1 MRYSIC
7 VKNTKIATVPPV
19 ALPEGQFRRNEVM
32 NMKRIVCAMLCLC
45 MVLSLLGCGASAG
58 SQSAPKETAPVA
70 EQQVNVPAQTE
81 EAEPAAE
88 TQAAPAETEAPEE
101 TVAPT
106 EKATEP
112 TTGKVSS
119 DDEED
124 PTEATEEETPAE
136 VLPNGDYNEGIVL
149 VKVKDQFNAADLGEL
164 EYTSAEPLFAG
175 SKWYAV
181 ALADSSKTVEAVS
194 HLTALGTFEQVDY
207 DYVMATDVSVEGV
220 DVSSNPQYGN
230 QGNHSASNVSNGWL
244 HAGHNG
250 KYPGG
255 SSDVIVAVID
265 TGVDYHHLDL
275 RNNIWTNNAEIPN
288 NKIDDDGNGYVDDV
302 FGWDFVG
309 EDNSPLD
316 DNGHGTHVAGIIAAE
331 NNNIGCVGIAYNC
344 KVMALKAGNSSGYF
358 NNSDIAEAIQYAYMN
373 GASVINM
380 SFGGSSI
387 SFVVREALDTAYTSC
402 VLVAAAG
409 NDSACNN
416 LSCKAC
422 DVKAVMYPAALTSV
436 IGVMS
441 TGGNKGDTLSS
452 FSNYDHYPH
461 NSVEY
466 EVYAVGE
473 AIPSC
478 WPGNKF
484 TNLNGTSMAAPTVSA
499 IAALLRSYLP
509 DRNTYSTK
517 FIQSQIVNTGTVNP
531 YNPLLE
537 KNDDAH
543 SLVDLEKALTELPK
557 PDVKLYD
564 YTIDD
569 RISLN
574 NKTNNGNGVIDAGE
588 TVRLF
593 VSLQNKGGV
602 ASDVQVSINTLR
614 NGGATDPY
622 FTFVDDTMT
631 LSDIG
636 TYSVRDSGPDQYFEI
651 QVSPDCP
658 NDYLVNFNIC
668 YTYKNGMDASDK
680 TVYTDDGRQQAQFNV
695 SRGWHLPAAII
706 EDTVFAADKLYILG
720 QDMIIAEGVTVT
732 FEAGCEIQFYDD
744 REYFNSPVI
753 KNYGTLNFNGTAGN
767 MISIHPNER
776 HSTFRCLIGNYGTM
790 NIDHVSAV
798 NLTAMGVQNA
808 AKTYIHNSELRE
820 NVNVSEFN
828 CTYGYYGGKKENVNL
843 QYHLFGYHNSV
854 GTTEYDNNYI
864 ELTRGFAKIAGTK
877 FTDNYFVLI
886 ATTIS
891 GVEIANAENNTFFVD
906 QRIENS
912 QENDFITFTGYARN
926 NAFYVLNDQLPNA
939 MVIDFKDKSQVSSNT
954 FGKVY
959 QENAASLIKDYYDS
973 TGNITV
979 DVFQELS
986 NPGDMWPKVS
996 KVEILGEEREPTNTV
1011 GKETILVRVTFNRP
1025 MDQYADTYLTFG
1037 TIAPY
1042 ADYRIDGS
1050 YVSETVWEGFYT
1062 LKAQIE
1068 NGQNFLKVNNAWA
1081 AENSHM
1087 AVFGEHQMHEFTID
1101 TSAALAMSLWAIP
1114 AENGIQLNWAQ
1125 DDYSTLLGYN
1135 IYRSNAK
1142 DGNYTK
1148 LNPTILLPSDGSF
1161 VDENAE
1167 PGKTYWYTYTVVLS
1181 DFSESNP
1188 AGKVAATA
1196 LDTMAPALYHTPINQ
1211 GYENNNLVISCT
1223 ASDNVGISEMTL
1235 YYRTV
1240 GGEWKTLSMLAHND
1254 KYSATIYGSE
1264 VSLAGIEYYIVAT
1277 DDVNTVTKGSAAEP
1291 YCVVIKSADAL
1302 LGKGDADGDG
1312 TVTVKDALML
1322 MQCLNGDL
1330 ILADD
1335 QFKRADLNG
1344 DGTLHAMEALR
1355 ILQYVNGK
1363 ITSLV

>member
-1 MRYSIC
+1 
-7 VKNTKIATVPPV
+7 
-19 ALPEGQFRRNEVM
+19 
-32 NMKRIVCAMLCLC
+32 

-58 SQSAPKETAPVA
+58 SQSTPKETAPLA

-112 TTGKVSS
+112 TTGKDSS
-119 DDEED
+119 DDKED
-124 PTEATEEETPAE
+124 PTESTEATEEETPAE

-175 SKWYAV
+175 SKWYAIT
-181 ALADSSKTVEAVS
+181 LADSTKTIEAVS
-194 HLTALGTFEQVDY
+194 YLTALGTFEQVDY

-220 DVSSNPQYGN
+220 DVSSNPHYGN
-230 QGNHSASNVSNGWL
+230 QGNHSASNVPNGWL
-244 HAGHNG
+244 HAGHSG

-288 NKIDDDGNGYVDDV
+288 NRIDDDGNGYVDDV
-302 FGWDFVG
+302 YGWDFVG

-380 SFGGSSI
+380 SFGGGSI

-416 LSCKAC
+416 LACKAC

-543 SLVDLEKALTELPK
+543 TLVDLEKALTELPK

-564 YTIDD
+564 YSIDD

-574 NKTNNGNGVIDAGE
+574 NKVNNGNGVIDAGE

-622 FTFVDDTMT
+622 FTFVNDTMT

-668 YTYKNGMDASDK
+668 YTYTNGLDTSDK

-695 SRGWHLPAAII
+695 SRGWHLPSVII

-720 QDMIIAEGVTVT
+720 QDMLIAEGVTVT
-732 FEAGCEIQFYDD
+732 FEAGAEIQFYDD
-744 REYFNSPVI
+744 RDYFTSPMI
-753 KNYGTLNFNGTAGN
+753 KNYGTLNFNGTIGN
-767 MISIHPNER
+767 GISIHPNER
-776 HSTFRCLIGNYGTM
+776 HNTFRCMIANYGTM
-790 NIDHVSAV
+790 SINGVSAV
-798 NLTAMGVQNA
+798 NLIAYGLQST
-808 AKTYIHNSELRE
+808 AKTYISDSNLRT
-820 NVNVSEFN
+820 NNDQTQYCYTHAYLN
-828 CTYGYYGGKKENVNL
+828 GKKESTNNV
-843 QYHLFGYHNSV
+843 YEYFGTWTSQGV
-854 GTTEYDNNYI
+854 VEYRNNYI
-864 ELTRGFAKIAGTK
+864 DLTYYSSRINSTAFVGNYVVLYSSIPSSVELTNT
-877 FTDNYFVLI
+877 
-886 ATTIS
+886 
-891 GVEIANAENNTFFVD
+891 ENNTFTILED
-906 QRIENS
+906 QNTAHENQS
-912 QENDFITFTGYARN
+912 LKFSGYTRN
-926 NAFYVLNDQLPNA
+926 NAFYVQNDVLANA
-939 MVIDFKDKSQVSSNT
+939 MVVDIQDKAQFTNNT

-959 QENAASLIKDYYDS
+959 RENAAQLIKGYYDN
-973 TGNITV
+973 TGNTTM
-979 DVFQELS
+979 DVYQELS
-986 NPGDMWPKVS
+986 NPTALWPQVS

-1025 MDQYADTYLTFG
+1025 MDQYANTYLTFG

-1081 AENSHM
+1081 AENSNM
-1087 AVFGEHQMHEFTID
+1087 AVFGEHHMHEFTID

-1114 AENGIQLNWAQ
+1114 AENGIQLNWVQ

-1135 IYRSNAK
+1135 IYRSDAK

>member
-1 MRYSIC
+1 MY
-7 VKNTKIATVPPV
+7 
-19 ALPEGQFRRNEVM
+19 
-32 NMKRIVCAMLCLC
+32 MKRIVCAMLCLC
-45 MVLSLLGCGASAG
+45 MVLGLLGCGAAAG
-58 SQSAPKETAPVA
+58 NQSAPQETAPAVL
-70 EQQVNVPAQTE
+70 QQVETPAQVET
-81 EAEPAAE
+81 EPAAE
-88 TQAAPAETEAPEE
+88 AEIVEQEAPEE

-112 TTGKVSS
+112 TTGKDSS
-119 DDEED
+119 DDKTD
-124 PTEATEEETPAE
+124 STNPTDSTEPTQGETLVE
-136 VLPNGDYNEGIVL
+136 VLPEGDYNEGIVL
-149 VKVKDQFNAADLGEL
+149 VKVKEQFSAADLGEVA
-164 EYTSAEPLFAG
+164 YTSAEPLFAG

-181 ALADSSKTVEAVS
+181 QLTDASKTIEAVS
-194 HLTALGTFEQVDY
+194 KLTALGTFAQVDY

-265 TGVDYHHLDL
+265 TGVDYNHLDL
-275 RNNIWTNNAEIPN
+275 RNNIWTNTREIPN
-288 NKIDDDGNGYVDDV
+288 NNIDDDGNGYIDDV
-302 FGWDFVG
+302 YGWDFVG
-309 EDNSPLD
+309 DDKYPLD

-344 KVMALKAGNSSGYF
+344 KIMALKAGNSSGYF

-441 TGGNKGDTLSS
+441 TGGNKGETLSS

-478 WPGNKF
+478 WPSNKF
-484 TNLNGTSMAAPTVSA
+484 ATLNGTSMAAPTVSA

-531 YNPLLE
+531 FNIFIE
-537 KNDDAH
+537 ETDDAH
-543 SLVDLEKALTELPK
+543 TLVDLERALTELPK

-588 TVRLF
+588 TIRL
-593 VSLQNKGGV
+593 SIALQNKGGV
-602 ASDVQVSINTLR
+602 ATDVQVSINTLK
-614 NGGATDPY
+614 NGLTDPY
-622 FTFVDDTMT
+622 FTFVNDTME

-636 TYSVRDSGPDQYFEI
+636 TYSVRESGTEKYFEI

-720 QDMIIAEGVTVT
+720 QDMVIAEGVTVT
-732 FEAGCEIQFYDD
+732 FEAGAEIQFYDD

-776 HSTFRCLIGNYGTM
+776 HSTFRCIIGNYGTM

-798 NLTAMGVQNA
+798 NLTALGVQNA

-820 NVNVSEFN
+820 NVNVSEYN
-828 CTYGYYGGKKENVNL
+828 YTYGYYGGKKMAANL
-843 QYHLFGYHNSV
+843 TYNLFGNHSSV
-854 GTTEYDNNYI
+854 GTTEYYNNYI
-864 ELTRGFAKIAGTK
+864 DLTRGFANIAGTK
-877 FTDNYFVLI
+877 FTNNYFVLI

-912 QENDFITFTGYARN
+912 QENDFITFSGYARN
-926 NAFYVLNDQLPNA
+926 NAFYVLKDQLSNA
-939 MVIDFKDKSQVSSNT
+939 MVIDFKDRSQVSNNT
-954 FGKVY
+954 FSKVY
-959 QENAASLIKDYYDS
+959 QENASSLIKDYYDS

-979 DVFQELS
+979 DVFGSCTDSAIL
-986 NPGDMWPKVS
+986 WPQVS
-996 KVEILGEEREPTNTV
+996 KVEILNGDGEVTNTV

-1050 YVSETVWEGFYT
+1050 YVSETEWEGFYT

-1081 AENSHM
+1081 AENGHM

-1101 TSAALAMSLWAIP
+1101 TSAALAMNLWAIP
-1114 AENGIQLNWAQ
+1114 VETGIQLNWAQ

-1135 IYRSNAK
+1135 IYRSESK

-1148 LNPTILLPSDGSF
+1148 LNPTILLSSDESF
-1161 VDENAE
+1161 IDENAE

-1235 YYRTV
+1235 YYRTT
-1240 GGEWKTLSMLAHND
+1240 GGEWKTLPMMARND

-1264 VSLAGIEYYIVAT
+1264 VTMAGIEYYIVAT
-1277 DDVNTVTKGSAAEP
+1277 DNVNTVTKGSAAEP
-1291 YCVVIKSADAL
+1291 YSVVVKSADAL
-1302 LGKGDADGDG
+1302 LGKGDVDGDG

-1330 ILADD
+1330 ILEDD